1 MKPLLGPYSSQI
13 YSIARIVI
21 GFLYWQ
27 HGAQKIFAAFGQEQ
41 TVDLFSRLGLAG
53 IIEFVGGG
61 LIVLGLFTP
70 WAAFVASGELAV
82 AYFLAHFPRGF
93 WPIMNGGEPA
103 VLFCF
108 MFLFI
113 ASRDS
118 GVWSLDHLL
127 WGHTAAPSGD

>member
-1 MKPLLGPYSSQI
+1 MKPFLGPYSDYI

-27 HGAQKIFAAFGQEQ
+27 HGAQKLFAVFGQEQ

-53 IIEFVGGG
+53 VIEVVAGS
-61 LIVLGLFTP
+61 LIVLGLLAP

-82 AYFLAHFPRGF
+82 AYFLVHFPRGF
-93 WPIMNGGEPA
+93 WPIMNAGEPA
-103 VLFCF
+103 VLFSF
-108 MFLFI
+108 VFLFI

-118 GVWSLDHLL
+118 GVWSLDRLI
-127 WGHTAAPSGD
+127 WGSKAA

>member
-1 MKPLLGPYSSQI
+1 MSFSVKPFLGPYSDYI

-27 HGAQKIFAAFGQEQ
+27 HGAQKLFAAFGQEQ
-41 TVDLFSRLGLAG
+41 AVDLFSRLGLAG
-53 IIEFVGGG
+53 VIEVVGGS

-70 WAAFVASGELAV
+70 WVAFVASGELAV
-82 AYFLAHFPRGF
+82 AYFLVHFPRAF
-93 WPIMNGGEPA
+93 WPVMNAGEPA

-108 MFLFI
+108 MFLFF

-118 GVWSLDHLL
+118 GVWSLDRLI
-127 WGHTAAPSGD
+127 WGDDRA